1 MWFTDSV
8 EEDVSSV
15 LGVDE
20 DSDLL
25 GEALMVNMMRLLEK
39 DNPGGDSNQRG
50 VFLSLSVDFEM
61 WWLQIPEA

>member
-15 LGVDE
+15 LDVNE

-25 GEALMVNMMRLLEK
+25 GEALMANMIRLLEK
-39 DNPGGDSNQRG
+39 DNPDGDSNQTD
-50 VFLSLSVDFEM
+50 VLFSLCGR
-61 WWLQIPEA
+61 L

>member
-15 LGVDE
+15 LDVNE

-25 GEALMVNMMRLLEK
+25 GEALMANMIRLLEK
-39 DNPGGDSNQRG
+39 DNPDSDSNQTG
-50 VFLSLSVDFEM
+50 VLFSLCGR
-61 WWLQIPEA
+61 L